1 MKRYLMILMVLVI
14 LFSVSCAKKPDK
26 GPEADLFIQT
36 CQDIFEQEPQQ
47 IIEGE
52 SVFSDSESNSEE
64 GFPLHYEA
72 APFYLFLPEDLIL
85 DHNGIMVRYIKHT
98 RGDDFRQLF
107 RFEITESGTRYREF
121 SPINPKDPYYDLE
134 AEKEDLI
141 GKYINEEID
150 FRYNWY
156 KDMNGTE
163 DATKLGNKNYSW
175 STPIEINGIEVPNA
189 EYESEYKKKAGEKN
203 IYKFDFK
210 IPAATNSDSK
220 PYFIY
225 DWRPYGLNSMEN
237 GYGFLYNRELQYHDV
252 QDDVCSYVYGTARCY
267 DDCTIIV
274 MGYVDSDEV
283 RTKVDSFCEAMG
295 IMS

>member
-1 MKRYLMILMVLVI
+1 MKKYLCFFIIFAILL
-14 LFSVSCAKKPDK
+14 SVSCARKPDK
-26 GPEADLFIQT
+26 GPEAERFIQT
-36 CQDIFEQEPQQ
+36 CQDIFGQEPQQ
-47 IIEGE
+47 IKEDG
-52 SVFSDSESNSEE
+52 SVFSDSEFNSEE

-72 APFYLFLPEDLIL
+72 APFYLFLPKDLIL
-85 DHNGIMVRYIKHT
+85 DTDGIIVRYIKHT
-98 RGDDFRQLF
+98 RGEEFDFLY
-107 RFEITESGTRYREF
+107 RFEILENGTFYRNFNSESVYEF
-121 SPINPKDPYYDLE
+121 EIENE
-134 AEKEDLI
+134 ELI

-163 DATKLGNKNYSW
+163 DASQLDNKNYSW

-210 IPAATNSDSK
+210 IPAASDSDSK

-283 RTKVDSFCEAMG
+283 RAKVDSFCEAMG

>member
-1 MKRYLMILMVLVI
+1 MKRYLIILMVLAI
-14 LFSVSCAKKPDK
+14 LFFVSCAKKPDK

-47 IIEGE
+47 IIEGG
-52 SVFSDSESNSEE
+52 SVFSDSGSNSEE

-85 DHNGIMVRYIKHT
+85 DHDGIMVRYIKHT
-98 RGDDFRQLF
+98 RGEDDFTIF
-107 RFEITESGTRYREF
+107 RFESVENGILYRPFFKADPSDKLESE
-121 SPINPKDPYYDLE
+121 NE
-134 AEKEDLI
+134 ELI

-163 DATKLGNKNYSW
+163 DASQLDNKNYSW

-210 IPAATNSDSK
+210 IPAASDSDSK

-283 RTKVDSFCEAMG
+283 RAKVDSFCEAMG